1 MKEFLDIVDL
11 LKSKDILVE
20 YTDIELK
27 IKDITYDSRKVEKG
41 TLFFA
46 KGLHFKDEYLL
57 SAKDLGACAYISEK
71 KYDID
76 LPYII
81 VKDIRKTMYIVADYF
96 FDSPDQKLKMIG
108 VTGTKGK
115 STTVTMLK
123 AILDNYLL
131 ANKQKRAGIISTIL
145 TYDGII
151 EKESTI
157 TTPESIELYRHL
169 SNAVKSGIEFMIVE
183 VSSQALKYDRLG
195 YINFDI
201 GAILNIDSDHIGE
214 LEHPTLED
222 YVKSK
227 LKMIDRS
234 KKLVYYKSGNNV
246 DKIEAK
252 SDAIETISYDI
263 SNPNTDFNITNIN
276 YENLI
281 NYFKINGK
289 EFSINLFGD
298 FNVANATCAYIIAK
312 NFNVDDNSIKE
323 ALERLEI
330 ESRSTIIYTEDKK
343 LVAVLDYA
351 HNKISFEENFKFFK
365 NNYPNYK
372 IYSVFG
378 ASGGKGL
385 NRRKDLGEVASRYS
399 EKIYLV
405 PDDPNY
411 ENPIDISKDIAS
423 HFEKEVA
430 YEMFEK
436 REDGIKKA
444 FVDANNHT
452 ILFIA
457 GKGSEHY
464 QLKNGGYEKIKSD
477 YDVAMEEIEKYN
489 NK

>member
-11 LKSKDILVE
+11 LKSKNMLVE
-20 YTDIELK
+20 YTDKELD
-27 IKDITYDSRKVEKG
+27 IKDITYDSRQVEKG

-46 KGLHFKDEYLL
+46 KGLHFKEKYLS
-57 SAKDLGACAYISEK
+57 SAKELGACAYISEK
-71 KYDID
+71 RYDID

-81 VKDIRKTMYIVADYF
+81 VKDIRKAMYIVADYF
-96 FDSPDQKLKMIG
+96 FDSPDKKLKMIG

-123 AILDNYLL
+123 AIFDNYLL
-131 ANKQKRAGIISTIL
+131 ANKQKRAGLISTIL
-145 TYDGII
+145 TYDGIV

-169 SNAVKSGIEFMIVE
+169 SNAVNSGIKYMVVE

-214 LEHPTLED
+214 LEHPNLED
-222 YVKSK
+222 YVNSK

-234 KKLVYYKSGNNV
+234 KKLVYHKSGNNV
-246 DKIEAK
+246 EKIEAK
-252 SDAIETISYDI
+252 SKDINTVSYDI
-263 SNPNTDFNITNIN
+263 NNSNADFNISDIKYEKFIN
-276 YENLI
+276 N
-281 NYFKINGK
+281 FKINGK

-323 ALERLEI
+323 ALGRLEI

-343 LVAVLDYA
+343 IVAVLDYA
-351 HNKISFEENFKFFK
+351 HNRISFEENFKFFK
-365 NNYPNYK
+365 NNYPDYK

-378 ASGGKGL
+378 ATGNKGL
-385 NRRKDLGEVASRYS
+385 NRRVDLGEVSSMYS
-399 EKIYLV
+399 DKVYLV

-411 ENPIDISKDIAS
+411 ENPIDISKEIVKS
-423 HFEKEVA
+423 FKQKTNHEIFES
-430 YEMFEK
+430 
-436 REDGIKKA
+436 REEGIKKA
-444 FVDANNHT
+444 FLDSDDYT

-489 NK
+489 KK

>member
-1 MKEFLDIVDL
+1 MKSFLEIVDL
-11 LKSKDILVE
+11 LKSKDVLVE
-20 YTDIELK
+20 YTDQDLE
-27 IKDITYDSRKVEKG
+27 IKDITYDSRQVEQN

-46 KGLHFKDEYLL
+46 KGLHFKEEYLQ

-71 KYDID
+71 KYKID

-81 VKDIRKTMYIVADYF
+81 VKDIRKAMYIVADYF
-96 FDSPDQKLKMIG
+96 FDSPDKKLKMIG

-115 STTVTMLK
+115 STTVTMVK
-123 AILDNYLL
+123 AILDKYLIE
-131 ANKQKRAGIISTIL
+131 NNQKKAGIISTIL
-145 TYDGII
+145 TYDGVV

-169 SNAVKSGIEFMIVE
+169 SNAINSGIEYMVVE

-195 YINFDI
+195 YIKFDI
-201 GAILNIDSDHIGE
+201 GAILNIDNDHIGE

-222 YVKSK
+222 YVNSK
-227 LKMIDRS
+227 LKMIDIS
-234 KKLVYYKSGNNV
+234 EKLVYFKSGNNV
-246 DKIEAK
+246 EKIEAK
-252 SDAIETISYDI
+252 TDDIEKISYDI
-263 SNPNTDFNITNIN
+263 NNPNADFNITDIN

-281 NYFKINGK
+281 NHFKINGK

-312 NFNVDDNSIKE
+312 NFGLNDEVIKE
-323 ALERLEI
+323 TLEKLKI
-330 ESRSTIIYTEDKK
+330 ESRSTLFVTEDKK
-343 LVAVLDYA
+343 LVVTLDYA
-351 HNKISFEENFKFFK
+351 HNRISFEENFKFFK
-365 NNYPNYK
+365 KNYPDYK
-372 IYSVFG
+372 IFSIFG

-411 ENPIDISKDIAS
+411 ENPIDISEDIAS
-423 HFEKEVA
+423 YFEKKLD
-430 YEMFEK
+430 YEIFEK

-444 FVDANNHT
+444 FIDAVDYT

-477 YDVAMEEIEKYN
+477 YEVALDEIDKYN

>member
-1 MKEFLDIVDL
+1 M
-11 LKSKDILVE
+11 
-20 YTDIELK
+20 
-27 IKDITYDSRKVEKG
+27 
-41 TLFFA
+41 
-46 KGLHFKDEYLL
+46 
-57 SAKDLGACAYISEK
+57 
-71 KYDID
+71 
-76 LPYII
+76 
-81 VKDIRKTMYIVADYF
+81 
-96 FDSPDQKLKMIG
+96 
-108 VTGTKGK
+108 
-115 STTVTMLK
+115 
-123 AILDNYLL
+123 
-131 ANKQKRAGIISTIL
+131 
-145 TYDGII
+145 
-151 EKESTI
+151 
-157 TTPESIELYRHL
+157 
-169 SNAVKSGIEFMIVE
+169 
-183 VSSQALKYDRLG
+183 
-195 YINFDI
+195 
-201 GAILNIDSDHIGE
+201 
-214 LEHPTLED
+214 
-222 YVKSK
+222 
-227 LKMIDRS
+227 
-234 KKLVYYKSGNNV
+234 
-246 DKIEAK
+246 
-252 SDAIETISYDI
+252 
-263 SNPNTDFNITNIN
+263 
-276 YENLI
+276 
-281 NYFKINGK
+281 
-289 EFSINLFGD
+289 
-298 FNVANATCAYIIAK
+298 
-312 NFNVDDNSIKE
+312 DDNSIKE

-343 LVAVLDYA
+343 LVAVLNYA

>member
-1 MKEFLDIVDL
+1 MKKFLDIVDL
-11 LKSKDILVE
+11 LKSKDMLVE
-20 YTDIELK
+20 YTDKELE
-27 IKDITYDSRKVEKG
+27 IKDITYDSRQVNKD

-46 KGLHFKDEYLL
+46 KGLHFKEEYLQ
-57 SAKDLGACAYISEK
+57 SAKDLGACAYISEI

-96 FDSPDQKLKMIG
+96 FDSPDKKLKMIG

-123 AILDNYLL
+123 AILDNYLIV
-131 ANKQKRAGIISTIL
+131 NEQKKAGLISTIL
-145 TYDGII
+145 TYDGIV

-169 SNAVKSGIEFMIVE
+169 SNAVKSGIEYMVVE

-195 YINFDI
+195 YIKFDI
-201 GAILNIDSDHIGE
+201 GAILNIDNDHIGE
-214 LEHPTLED
+214 LEHPTLDD
-222 YVKSK
+222 YVNSK
-227 LKMIDRS
+227 LKMIDIS
-234 KKLVYYKSGNNV
+234 KKLVYFKSGNNV
-246 DKIEAK
+246 EKIESKAN
-252 SDAIETISYDI
+252 DIETVSYDI
-263 SNPNTDFNITNIN
+263 NNPDADFNITDIN
-276 YENLI
+276 YEYLI

-312 NFNVDDNSIKE
+312 NFAVDDKFIKE
-323 ALERLEI
+323 ALEILEV
-330 ESRSTIIYTEDKK
+330 ESRSTIIFTEDKK
-343 LVAVLDYA
+343 LLAVLDYA
-351 HNKISFEENFKFFK
+351 HNRISFEENFKFFK
-365 NNYPNYK
+365 NNYPDYK

-378 ASGGKGL
+378 ATGNKGL
-385 NRRKDLGEVASRYS
+385 NRRVDLGEVSSMYS
-399 EKIYLV
+399 DKVYLV

-411 ENPIDISKDIAS
+411 ENPIDISKEIVKS
-423 HFEKEVA
+423 F
-430 YEMFEK
+430 K
-436 REDGIKKA
+436 REISYEIFDKREQGIRKS
-444 FVDANNHT
+444 FLDADYHT

-477 YDVAMEEIEKYN
+477 YEVALEEIEKYN